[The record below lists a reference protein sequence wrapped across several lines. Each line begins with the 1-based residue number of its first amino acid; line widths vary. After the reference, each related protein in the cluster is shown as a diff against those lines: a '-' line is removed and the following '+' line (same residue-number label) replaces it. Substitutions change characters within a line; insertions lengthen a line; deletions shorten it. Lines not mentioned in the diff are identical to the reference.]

1 MSCKKNYLLITE
13 DEKVYIKNLYG
24 LLTEATTGDNEFSI
38 TADSTFAAG
47 MYSQLSEE
55 GLTELN
61 TGLENASEWLRKNKG
76 SVIYVQVVA
85 SESQLTNYDYE
96 QDPKVAVPPKFLS
109 RQRAKTLTRYLKQF
123 FKTQVDRKII
133 NEMPIF
139 ETPKI
144 DIGLTKYTKGQKIT
158 PALRAQ
164 YNEEQSV
171 AVELKLMS
179 PEKCL
184 IDLEIEVKYDSTPNA
199 AFPCR
204 GGHNCNDAMFQINLN
219 GVEIGIADLNNYFS
233 KRDPVNGTSKTSGV
247 IKINETTAKAI
258 IAVNKKKLIFS
269 LKCLSSSNCHS
280 GTPEIV
286 IKKRGEVIY
295 NECSPAMERG
305 DMNEY
310 PVLELDSC
318 GNVIK
323 KGTGDATN
331 NDETNNDTPTP
342 IQQTIVK
349 GRILTLPQ
357 DIDETKEYFVCGFWN
372 STDRLTI
379 RKNGTPVDLYDNC
392 QLFIKKG
399 GVTFR
404 NQIQKYNAPT
414 QETTLIDAIVGSR
427 GLIYT
432 DKAGNKK
439 LMDVDPGTVISNV
452 VNYGEPNANPI
463 TLKNPDGL
471 MSGDDSGSGKYHV
484 ASEFG
489 KYTQGFTLFFKPGP
503 SPDVLEDEK
512 SKNIIRFNL
521 DDEDIQ
527 VFEDYYVTNKL
538 VEKTPDGMY
547 KVIANKITY
556 AAKTYVKG
564 SILKLDQV

>member
-24 LLTEATTGDNEFSI
+24 LLTEATTGDNEVVIS
-38 TADSTFAAG
+38 ANSTFAAG
-47 MYSQLSEE
+47 KYSQLSEE

-61 TGLENASEWLRKNKG
+61 AGLENASEWLRRNKG

-96 QDPKVAVPPKFLS
+96 QDPEVAVPPKFLS

-123 FKTQVDRKII
+123 FKTQVEEKVI

-144 DIGLTKYTKGQKIT
+144 DIGLTKYTKGQT
-158 PALRAQ
+158 VTAALRAQ
-164 YNEEQSV
+164 YNTEQSV

-184 IDLEIEVKYDSTPNA
+184 IDLEIEVKYTNEAPSKK
-199 AFPCR
+199 FPCR

-219 GVEIGIADLNNYFS
+219 GVEIGIADLNNS
-233 KRDPVNGTSKTSGV
+233 PKGLSITSGV

-258 IAVNKKKLIFS
+258 ISVDSKKLIFS
-269 LKCLSSSNCHS
+269 LKCLSSNNCHS

-286 IKKRGEVIY
+286 IKKRGEVIH
-295 NECSPAMERG
+295 NECSPAMKRG

-310 PVLELDSC
+310 PVLELDPC

-323 KGTGDATN
+323 MGTGDATN
-331 NDETNNDTPTP
+331 NDATNNDTPAP
-342 IQQTIVK
+342 IEQTIVK
-349 GRILTLPQ
+349 GRILTLPKDMYKKDSKIRFYNNIQ
-357 DIDETKEYFVCGFWN
+357 EYFVCELN
-372 STDRLTI
+372 RDPDRLKIDKT
-379 RKNGTPVDLYDNC
+379 C
-392 QLFIKKG
+392 SSFIKKG
-399 GVTFR
+399 G
-404 NQIQKYNAPT
+404 
-414 QETTLIDAIVGSR
+414 EAIVGPK
-427 GLIYT
+427 GLLYM
-432 DKAGNKK
+432 DSLGNQY

-463 TLKNPDGL
+463 ILKNPNGL
-471 MSGDDSGSGKYHV
+471 RPLDESGSGKYYV
-484 ASEFG
+484 EQIIGSQYRDG
-489 KYTQGFTLFFKPGP
+489 YSLVFKRGP
-503 SPDVLEDEK
+503 KPEVLEDEK

-521 DDEDIQ
+521 DDDESIQ
-527 VFEDYYVTNKL
+527 DFEDYYVNNKL

-564 SILKLDQV
+564 TILKLDQA

>member
-24 LLTEATTGDNEFSI
+24 LLTEATTGDNEVLI

-47 MYSQLSEE
+47 KYSQLSEE
-55 GLTELN
+55 GITELT
-61 TGLENASEWLRKNKG
+61 TGLENASNWLTTNKG
-76 SVIYVQVVA
+76 SMIYVQVVA

-109 RQRAKTLTRYLKQF
+109 RQRAKTLTRYLKQY
-123 FKTQVDRKII
+123 FKTLVDRKTI
-133 NEMPIF
+133 NEIPIF
-139 ETPKI
+139 ETPKLL
-144 DIGLTKYTKGQKIT
+144 IGKTKYTKGQTVT

-164 YNEEQSV
+164 YNAEQSV

-219 GVEIGIADLNNYFS
+219 GVEIGIADLNNYIS

-286 IKKRGEVIY
+286 IKKGGEVIY

-342 IQQTIVK
+342 IQPTIVK

-357 DIDETKEYFVCGFWN
+357 DIDETKEYFVCGFWKN
-372 STDRLTI
+372 TDRLI
-379 RKNGTPVDLYDNC
+379 INQNGIPVDLSDNC

-399 GVTFR
+399 GVPFL
-404 NQIQKYNAPT
+404 KFGK
-414 QETTLIDAIVGSR
+414 EKTLIDAIVGSK

-521 DDEDIQ
+521 DDEAIQ
-527 VFEDYYVTNKL
+527 DFEDYYITNKL

-547 KVIANKITY
+547 KVIANTITY

-564 SILKLDQV
+564 TILKLDQA

>member
-24 LLTEATTGDNEFSI
+24 LLTEATTGDNEVLI

-47 MYSQLSEE
+47 KYSQLSEE
-55 GLTELN
+55 GITELT
-61 TGLENASEWLRKNKG
+61 TGLENASNWLTTNKG

-96 QDPKVAVPPKFLS
+96 QDPEVAVPPKFLS
-109 RQRAKTLTRYLKQF
+109 RQRAKTLTRYLKQY
-123 FKTQVDRKII
+123 FKTLVDRKTI

-164 YNEEQSV
+164 YNTEQSV

-219 GVEIGIADLNNYFS
+219 GVEIGIADLNNYIS

-286 IKKRGEVIY
+286 IKKGGEVIY
-295 NECSPAMERG
+295 NDCSPAMERG

-342 IQQTIVK
+342 IQPTIVK

-357 DIDETKEYFVCGFWN
+357 DIDETKEYFVCGFWKN
-372 STDRLTI
+372 TDRLI
-379 RKNGTPVDLYDNC
+379 INQNGIPVDLSDNC

-399 GVTFR
+399 GVPFL
-404 NQIQKYNAPT
+404 KFGK
-414 QETTLIDAIVGSR
+414 EKTLIDAIVGSK

-521 DDEDIQ
+521 DDEAIQ
-527 VFEDYYVTNKL
+527 DFEGYYITNKL

>member
-24 LLTEATTGDNEFSI
+24 LLTEATTGDNELVIS
-38 TADSTFAAG
+38 ANSTFAAG
-47 MYSQLSEE
+47 KYSQLSEE

-96 QDPKVAVPPKFLS
+96 QDPAVAVAPKFLS
-109 RQRAKTLTRYLKQF
+109 RQRAKTLTRYLKQY
-123 FKTQVDRKII
+123 FKTQVEEKTI

-144 DIGLTKYTKGQKIT
+144 EIGLTKYTKGQT
-158 PALRAQ
+158 VTTALRAK
-164 YNEEQSV
+164 YNAEQSV

-219 GVEIGIADLNNYFS
+219 GVEIGIADLNNS
-233 KRDPVNGTSKTSGV
+233 PKGLSKTSGV
-247 IKINETTAKAI
+247 IKINETTAKSI
-258 IAVNKKKLIFS
+258 VSVDSKKLIFS
-269 LKCLSSSNCHS
+269 LKCLSSNNCHS

-286 IKKRGEVIY
+286 IKKRGEVIH

-310 PVLELDSC
+310 PVLELDPC

-331 NDETNNDTPTP
+331 NDATNNDTPAP
-342 IQQTIVK
+342 KEQTIVK
-349 GRILTLPQ
+349 GRILTLPKDMYKKDSKIRLYNNIQ
-357 DIDETKEYFVCGFWN
+357 EYFVCELN
-372 STDRLTI
+372 RDPDRLKIDKT
-379 RKNGTPVDLYDNC
+379 C
-392 QLFIKKG
+392 SSFIKKG
-399 GVTFR
+399 G
-404 NQIQKYNAPT
+404 
-414 QETTLIDAIVGSR
+414 EAIVGPK
-427 GLIYT
+427 GLIYM
-432 DKAGNKK
+432 DSLGNKY

-463 TLKNPDGL
+463 ILKNPNGIRPFDE
-471 MSGDDSGSGKYHV
+471 SGSGKYYV
-484 ASEFG
+484 DQIIG
-489 KYTQGFTLFFKPGP
+489 TQYRDGYSLVFKRGP
-503 SPDVLEDEK
+503 KPEVLEDEK

-521 DDEDIQ
+521 DDEAIQ
-527 VFEDYYVTNKL
+527 DFEDYYINNKL

-564 SILKLDQV
+564 TILKLDQA

>member
-1 MSCKKNYLLITE
+1 M
-13 DEKVYIKNLYG
+13 
-24 LLTEATTGDNEFSI
+24 
-38 TADSTFAAG
+38 
-47 MYSQLSEE
+47 
-55 GLTELN
+55 
-61 TGLENASEWLRKNKG
+61 
-76 SVIYVQVVA
+76 IYVQVVA

-109 RQRAKTLTRYLKQF
+109 RQRAKTLTRYLKQY
-123 FKTQVDRKII
+123 FKTLVDRKTI
-133 NEMPIF
+133 NEIPIF
-139 ETPKI
+139 ETPKLL
-144 DIGLTKYTKGQKIT
+144 IGKTKYTKGQTVT

-164 YNEEQSV
+164 YNAEQSV

-219 GVEIGIADLNNYFS
+219 GVEIGIADLNNYIS

-286 IKKRGEVIY
+286 IKKGGEVIY

-342 IQQTIVK
+342 IQPTIVK

-357 DIDETKEYFVCGFWN
+357 DIDETKEYFVCGFWKN
-372 STDRLTI
+372 TDRLI
-379 RKNGTPVDLYDNC
+379 INQNGIPVDLSDNC

-399 GVTFR
+399 GVPFL
-404 NQIQKYNAPT
+404 KFGK
-414 QETTLIDAIVGSR
+414 EKTLIDAIVGSK

-521 DDEDIQ
+521 DDEAIQ
-527 VFEDYYVTNKL
+527 DFEDYYITNKL

-547 KVIANKITY
+547 KVIANTITY

-564 SILKLDQV
+564 TILKLDQA

>member
-1 MSCKKNYLLITE
+1 MSCKKNHLLITE

-24 LLTEATTGDNEFSI
+24 LLTEATTGDNEVLI
-38 TADSTFAAG
+38 KADSTFAAG
-47 MYSQLSEE
+47 KYSQLSEE
-55 GLTELN
+55 GITELT
-61 TGLENASEWLRKNKG
+61 TGLENASNWLTTNKG
-76 SVIYVQVVA
+76 SMIYVQVVA

-109 RQRAKTLTRYLKQF
+109 RQRAKTLTRYLKQY
-123 FKTQVDRKII
+123 FKTLVDRKTI
-133 NEMPIF
+133 NEIPIF
-139 ETPKI
+139 ETPKLL
-144 DIGLTKYTKGQKIT
+144 IGKTKYTKGQTIT

-164 YNEEQSV
+164 YSAEQSV

-184 IDLEIEVKYDSTPNA
+184 IDLEIEVKYDATPNA

-204 GGHNCNDAMFQINLN
+204 GGHVCNDAYFQINLN
-219 GVEIGIADLNNYFS
+219 GVEIGTADLNNS
-233 KRDPVNGTSKTSGV
+233 PKGLSKTSGI

-286 IKKRGEVIY
+286 IKKGGEVIY
-295 NECSPAMERG
+295 NACSPAMERG

-331 NDETNNDTPTP
+331 NDETNNDTTPTQP
-342 IQQTIVK
+342 TIVK
-349 GRILTLPQ
+349 GPILTLPQ
-357 DIDETKEYFVCGFWN
+357 DMSKIPDGKIRYFNNIQEYFVCELN
-372 STDRLTI
+372 RDPDRLKI
-379 RKNGTPVDLYDNC
+379 NNVNPFANGKIDKTC
-392 QLFIKKG
+392 SSFIKKG
-399 GVTFR
+399 G
-404 NQIQKYNAPT
+404 
-414 QETTLIDAIVGSR
+414 EAIVGPK
-427 GLIYT
+427 GLLYM
-432 DKAGNKK
+432 DSLGNQY

-463 TLKNPDGL
+463 TLKKPNGL
-471 MSGDDSGSGKYHV
+471 RLGDNSGSGKYYV
-484 ASEFG
+484 EQIIGSQYRDG
-489 KYTQGFTLFFKPGP
+489 YSYVFKRGP
-503 SPDVLEDEK
+503 KPEVLEDEK

-521 DDEDIQ
+521 DDEAIQ
-527 VFEDYYVTNKL
+527 DFEDYYITNKL
-538 VEKTPDGMY
+538 VEKTSDGMY

-564 SILKLDQV
+564 TTLKLDQA

>member
-24 LLTEATTGDNEFSI
+24 LLTEATTGDNELVIS
-38 TADSTFAAG
+38 ANSTFAAG
-47 MYSQLSEE
+47 KYSQLSEE

-96 QDPKVAVPPKFLS
+96 QDPAVAVAPKFLS
-109 RQRAKTLTRYLKQF
+109 RQRAKTLTRYLKQY
-123 FKTQVDRKII
+123 FKTQVEEKTI

-144 DIGLTKYTKGQKIT
+144 EIGLTKYTKGQT
-158 PALRAQ
+158 VTTALRAK
-164 YNEEQSV
+164 YNAEQSV

-219 GVEIGIADLNNYFS
+219 GVEIGIADLNNS
-233 KRDPVNGTSKTSGV
+233 PKGLSKTSGV
-247 IKINETTAKAI
+247 IKINETTAKSI
-258 IAVNKKKLIFS
+258 VSVDSKKLIFS
-269 LKCLSSSNCHS
+269 LKCLSSNNCHS

-286 IKKRGEVIY
+286 IKKRGEVIH

-310 PVLELDSC
+310 PVLELDPC

-331 NDETNNDTPTP
+331 NDATNNDTPAP
-342 IQQTIVK
+342 KEQTIVK
-349 GRILTLPQ
+349 GRILTLPKDMYKKDSKIRLYNNIQ
-357 DIDETKEYFVCGFWN
+357 EYFVCELN
-372 STDRLTI
+372 RDPDRLKIDKT
-379 RKNGTPVDLYDNC
+379 C
-392 QLFIKKG
+392 SSFIKKG
-399 GVTFR
+399 G
-404 NQIQKYNAPT
+404 
-414 QETTLIDAIVGSR
+414 EAIVGPK
-427 GLIYT
+427 GLIYM
-432 DKAGNKK
+432 DSLGNKY

-463 TLKNPDGL
+463 ILKNPNGIRPFDE
-471 MSGDDSGSGKYHV
+471 SGSGKYYV
-484 ASEFG
+484 DQIIG
-489 KYTQGFTLFFKPGP
+489 TQYRDGYSLVFKRGP
-503 SPDVLEDEK
+503 KPEVLEDEK

-527 VFEDYYVTNKL
+527 DFEDYYVNNKL

-564 SILKLDQV
+564 TILKLDQA

>member
-24 LLTEATTGDNEFSI
+24 LLTEATTGDNELVIS
-38 TADSTFAAG
+38 ANSTFAAG
-47 MYSQLSEE
+47 KYSQLSEK

-61 TGLENASEWLRKNKG
+61 TGLENASEWLRRNKG

-96 QDPKVAVPPKFLS
+96 QDPEVAVPPKFLS
-109 RQRAKTLTRYLKQF
+109 RQRAKTLTRYLKQY
-123 FKTQVDRKII
+123 FKTQVDEKTI

-144 DIGLTKYTKGQKIT
+144 DIGLTKYTKGQT
-158 PALRAQ
+158 VTAALRAQ
-164 YNEEQSV
+164 YNREQSV

-184 IDLEIEVKYDSTPNA
+184 IDLEIEVKYDSTKNA
-199 AFPCR
+199 KFPCR

-219 GVEIGIADLNNYFS
+219 GVEIGIADLNNS
-233 KRDPVNGTSKTSGV
+233 PKGLSKTSGV

-258 IAVNKKKLIFS
+258 ISVDSKKLIFS

-280 GTPEIV
+280 GTPEII
-286 IKKRGEVIY
+286 IKKRGEVIH
-295 NECSPAMERG
+295 NACSPAMERG

-310 PVLELDSC
+310 PVLELDPC

-323 KGTGDATN
+323 MGTGDATN
-331 NDETNNDTPTP
+331 NDATNNDTPAP
-342 IQQTIVK
+342 IEQTIVK

-357 DIDETKEYFVCGFWN
+357 DYKFNSIIQAKEDFACGYYGT
-372 STDRLTI
+372 TDRLII
-379 RKNGTPVDLYDNC
+379 RKNGTPVDISDNC
-392 QLFIKKG
+392 ELFLKKG
-399 GVTFR
+399 GVPFR
-404 NQIQKYNAPT
+404 NYNTPT
-414 QETTLIDAIVGSR
+414 KDTILIDAIVGSK
-427 GLIYT
+427 GLVYT

-452 VNYGEPNANPI
+452 VNYGDPNANPL
-463 TLKNPDGL
+463 TLKTPDGL
-471 MSGDDSGSGKYHV
+471 MTGDESGSGKYHV
-484 ASEFG
+484 EKLDG
-489 KYTQGFTLFFKPGP
+489 KYTGGFTLVFKPGP

-521 DDEDIQ
+521 DDEAIQ
-527 VFEDYYVTNKL
+527 DFEDYYVTNKL

-564 SILKLDQV
+564 TILKLDQA